1 MVVEVVGTFPFGSPV
16 VVVIIGAGAEEILP
30 EAVEDLEAIEEIEVV
45 GGDVA
50 VVTPGEIFEE
60 EAVEV
65 VEEVLPESKAPG
77 SLRMLQTVWNDASG
91 IAC

>member
-16 VVVIIGAGAEEILP
+16 VVVIIGAGAEGILP
-30 EAVEDLEAIEEIEVV
+30 EAVEDLEVIEEIEVV

-50 VVTPGEIFEE
+50 VVTPGEE